1 MVFDKSKQR
10 FVPAEAAA
18 AAVPPS
24 AAQGCAA
31 LTHRTSRRMSNATYA
46 RILSCRPRATVVLP
60 RVSPDERWWG
70 GVVARGVE
78 QPYGEDVH
86 PWRIALGET
95 DYNQANPVLLST
107 CGRFIWADDPTA
119 VVASLP
125 DGRVVLE
132 HAAGA
137 EVDVC
142 MGASPGG
149 LRAAFAAASRAHFP
163 PSGRAPAA
171 ALLDSCQDNLWMESN
186 LDRAN
191 EPTQAKVLAYAEAVL
206 AHGMPPG
213 VLMIDTNWAEHYG
226 SFRFHLGRFPDPA
239 AMCARLHDLGFKV
252 AVWVSPFISPDSETF
267 RAARNAG
274 YLVRDAA
281 SGAAA
286 LAEWWD
292 GFSAL
297 VDFTNADA
305 VAWFAAGLDSVR
317 ALGVDGFKLDG
328 GDPAFYK
335 EAHQHIAQEDIQGV
349 RHVSA
354 PHAQCEAFARFGL
367 RFDIVELRACWK
379 VRVCMCV
386 LRVRV
391 RARERCARFG
401 GVGADARGGT
411 RACGSTATHTLR
423 YTTHTRTRTRR
434 CSWRA
439 RTWRSGSRTATT
451 AGTRL
456 A

>member
-1 MVFDKSKQR
+1 
-10 FVPAEAAA
+10 
-18 AAVPPS
+18 
-24 AAQGCAA
+24 
-31 LTHRTSRRMSNATYA
+31 
-46 RILSCRPRATVVLP
+46 VVLP

-107 CGRFIWADDPTA
+107 CGRYIWADDPTA
-119 VVASLP
+119 VVASMP
-125 DGRVVLE
+125 DGRVALE

-142 MGASPGG
+142 MDASPGG

-171 ALLDSCQDNLWMESN
+171 ALLDSCQYNLWMESN

-239 AMCARLHDLGFKV
+239 AMCARLHALGFKV
-252 AVWVSPFISPDSETF
+252 AVWVSPFVSPDSDTF

-274 YLVRDAA
+274 FLVRDAA

-335 EAHQHIAQEDIQGV
+335 EAHQHIAQDIQDIQGV

-379 VRVCMCV
+379 VRGACVCKAK
-386 LRVRV
+386 V
-391 RARERCARFG
+391 RALCG
-401 GVGADARGGT
+401 GVGADAHGGT
-411 RACGSTATHTLR
+411 RACGSTATHN
-423 YTTHTRTRTRR
+423 THTAHTALHNTHIHARTRR
-434 CSWRA
+434 RSLRA

-456 A
+456 AWAPSCRARLPLAPRATRSAFRTWSAAASLPIL